1 MKNTNV
7 QTGTLTL
14 YEARFSENSAKT
26 GGAINNLQAVASID
40 HSDFT
45 KNTATNEGGAIRN
58 LNTGVL
64 TITNSLFSENKATL
78 GGAVHNLL
86 SKLTLDGSDFFSN
99 EATQKGGA
107 IHHQGNY
114 TTTVELNLHIRDAE
128 FTNNYA
134 QQEGGAIYN
143 RLDQAAEISES
154 TFNSNH
160 ADTNGG
166 AIFFELIKVSITDT
180 DFTGNWALGNGGVIH
195 ASNSSINY
203 INTSF
208 ELNEAGGDAGAL
220 YHHGGTIDIFD
231 SDFLSNH
238 SDGNGGA
245 IVNNQMAIT
254 TINQSRVLDNNA
266 DGHGGAIANTNTS
279 VSLLNNSSVAGN
291 YAQGDGGAIYNDL
304 GFTGLESS
312 LLTGNQ
318 ADNQGGAVYLR
329 DRGVIM
335 SINATI
341 AGNRAG
347 NGGGSFFSEGD
358 VGSAAILSNNI
369 IWGNSS
375 PLAVA
380 DSEQLTFKS
389 NLIQGCKPGGVW
401 NSALCGVDDGNF
413 TDADPL
419 FVNPIS
425 YTNAPNTLGDY
436 HLRRGSPAIDVGAN
450 SLISN
455 TIDLDLNPRLFGA
468 QVDLGAYESLFFL
481 DVNVVG
487 SGTASYSPVQN
498 QYQPNSTVILTAT
511 ANPGWT
517 FVGWSG
523 DLTSTAP
530 QTSILINE
538 TKDVTAT
545 FSNDLPTADAG
556 SDQSVLVGSLVTL
569 DASASSDADPTQTLS
584 YTWTQTAGTAVSLS
598 DPSAVSPTFTA
609 PNTADILTFQLV
621 VTDNLGAMSVADTV
635 TITVTNDAP
644 IANAGVDQ
652 SVLAGASVT
661 LDGSGSSDPDGHT
674 PLSYAW
680 TQSAGTAVTLSDPSA
695 VSPSFTA
702 PTTAGSLTFEL
713 IVTDSMGLASAADSV
728 TITVTNAAPIADAG
742 ADQVVLAG
750 ELVTLDAS
758 ASSDPDGHTPL
769 SYGWTQI
776 AGTPVSLSD
785 SSAIAPTFTAPN
797 GASVLRF
804 SLVVTDSMGLASAAD
819 TVTITVNSAAAPIY
833 QMHLPLIQHSPAELR
848 ANLVVTALKADQDG
862 LQLQIKNTGNAATQS
877 AFWVDLYINPSQI
890 PQLNTPWQDIAPAG
904 AVWAVTQ
911 TLAPGESLLLTLD
924 SPSFAIEYSLLKYQA
939 GDQLYAIVDSY
950 NANSSYGA
958 ISESNEQDNRFGP
971 VSASASAKRVQPTNI
986 PNNYNKLPAR

>member
-1 MKNTNV
+1 
-7 QTGTLTL
+7 
-14 YEARFSENSAKT
+14 
-26 GGAINNLQAVASID
+26 
-40 HSDFT
+40 
-45 KNTATNEGGAIRN
+45 
-58 LNTGVL
+58 
-64 TITNSLFSENKATL
+64 
-78 GGAVHNLL
+78 
-86 SKLTLDGSDFFSN
+86 
-99 EATQKGGA
+99 
-107 IHHQGNY
+107 
-114 TTTVELNLHIRDAE
+114 
-128 FTNNYA
+128 
-134 QQEGGAIYN
+134 
-143 RLDQAAEISES
+143 
-154 TFNSNH
+154 
-160 ADTNGG
+160 
-166 AIFFELIKVSITDT
+166 
-180 DFTGNWALGNGGVIH
+180 
-195 ASNSSINY
+195 
-203 INTSF
+203 
-208 ELNEAGGDAGAL
+208 
-220 YHHGGTIDIFD
+220 
-231 SDFLSNH
+231 
-238 SDGNGGA
+238 
-245 IVNNQMAIT
+245 
-254 TINQSRVLDNNA
+254 
-266 DGHGGAIANTNTS
+266 
-279 VSLLNNSSVAGN
+279 LLNNSSVAGN

-347 NGGGSFFSEGD
+347 NGGGSFFSEGTPS
-358 VGSAAILSNNI
+358 VLISNSI

-375 PLAVA
+375 PLSIDNTTIITVTNNII
-380 DSEQLTFKS
+380 E
-389 NLIQGCKPGGVW
+389 GCKPNGVW
-401 NSALCGVDDGNF
+401 NGSLCGVDLGNF
-413 TDADPL
+413 PDTDPM

-468 QVDLGAYESLFFL
+468 QVDLGAYESLYFF
-481 DVNVVG
+481 DINVVG

-556 SDQSVLVGSLVTL
+556 SDQSVLAGSLVTL
-569 DASASSDADPTQTLS
+569 DGSASSDADPTQTLS
-584 YTWTQTAGTAVSLS
+584 YAWTQTTGTAVSLS
-598 DPSAVSPTFTA
+598 DPSAVSPSFTA

-621 VTDNLGAMSVADTV
+621 VTDNLGAVSVADTV

-644 IANAGVDQ
+644 IAD
-652 SVLAGASVT
+652 AGADQTVKVAETVT
-661 LDGSGSSDPDGHT
+661 LDGSASNDLDGHT

-750 ELVTLDAS
+750 ELVTLDGS
-758 ASSDPDGHTPL
+758 ASNDPDGHTPL
-769 SYGWTQI
+769 SYAWTQSAGSAVSLSNPSTVSPSFTPTVSGI
-776 AGTPVSLSD
+776 YTFELIVTDSMGLASAADSVTITVTNGEPVANAGADQVVLAGELVTLDGSASADPDDHTPLTYAWTQTAGTPVSLSD

-797 GASVLRF
+797 TAGVLSF
-804 SLVVTDSMGLASAAD
+804 SLVVTDSQGLASAAD
-819 TVTITVNSAAAPIY
+819 TVNITVTQY
-833 QMHLPLIQHSPAELR
+833 LLHLPFVQQAPAQ
-848 ANLVVTALKADQDG
+848 ANLQITSLSADQDG
-862 LQLQIKNTGNAATQS
+862 LRLQIKNTGNAVTQS